1 VFNEQIFSFLLLILS
16 RFTEYGGEFSL
27 SNSYAMLIL
36 FIAFAVFAFVIP
48 DESKLDEETNG
59 LRNFLLL
66 SCVIQFFVPL
76 HTLAMRMSYYYMMF
90 IPLLMPKIIACR
102 SQRWSQIAL
111 IARHCMVLFFL
122 AYDLLFIISG
132 GSLDVFPYHFFWETV
147 L

>member
-1 VFNEQIFSFLLLILS
+1 
-16 RFTEYGGEFSL
+16 
-27 SNSYAMLIL
+27 
-36 FIAFAVFAFVIP
+36 
-48 DESKLDEETNG
+48 
-59 LRNFLLL
+59 
-66 SCVIQFFVPL
+66 
-76 HTLAMRMSYYYMMF
+76 MMF